1 MEATE
6 SLTVTAAESPRSSST
21 DGELRRAL
29 QRRHMQMIAFGGA
42 IGAGLF
48 VGSGVVIRSAGPAA
62 ILSFLLTGTLVV
74 LVMRMLGEMATA
86 YPGLGGFYE
95 YNRLGLG
102 RLAGFLTGWMY
113 WYFWVIVVAMEAV
126 AGAKLLQFWLPAVPA
141 WTLTLGIVML
151 FTVLNLF
158 SVRAWGE
165 AEYWFSAIKIVAIT
179 AFLCLG
185 AAFIAGFWPLPAP
198 GAANLLHQ
206 GGFLPNGLG
215 PVLAGA
221 VTASGF
227 YFGAELVTLA
237 AAESAQPAQVVA
249 RTTTSVIS
257 RILVFYLGSI
267 LIVVTVL
274 PWNDP
279 GIATPYVSVL
289 QRLRVPGAAH
299 LMNAVILTAVLSA
312 LNCALYACSRIMR
325 QMARNGDA
333 PQALVRLNA
342 RGVPVWS
349 ILTATVFGYC
359 AVVMSYV
366 SPDRV
371 FVFIVNSYGTVS
383 IFVYLMIALAQLRLR
398 ARIER
403 EDPARLRLKMWGYPW
418 LTVASVIAIIVGV
431 AAMAFIPDQR
441 TAFWF
446 GLVSVALM
454 IGGYAARMKFGP
466 PDPGVAAG

>member
-1 MEATE
+1 MDASTP
-6 SLTVTAAESPRSSST
+6 LDTAIPQHLPPDTAARA
-21 DGELRRAL
+21 ELRHTL

-48 VGSGVVIRSAGPAA
+48 VGSGVVIRATGPAA
-62 ILSFLLTGTLVV
+62 LLSFLLTGTLVV

-86 YPGLGGFYE
+86 YPGVGGFYE
-95 YNRLGLG
+95 YNRLALG

-113 WYFWVIVVAMEAV
+113 WYFWVIVVAIEAV
-126 AGAKLLQFWLPAVPA
+126 AGARLLNFWFPAAPT
-141 WTLTLGIVML
+141 WSLTLGIVLL

-158 SVRAWGE
+158 SVRIWGE
-165 AEYWFSAIKIVAIT
+165 AEYWFSAIKVVAIT
-179 AFLCLG
+179 VFLCLG
-185 AAFIAGFWPLPAP
+185 AAFIAGLWSLPAP
-198 GAANLLHQ
+198 GAANLLHH
-206 GGFLPNGLG
+206 GGFMPNGLA

-227 YFGAELVTLA
+227 FFGAELVTIA
-237 AAESAQPAQVVA
+237 AGESAAPEETVA
-249 RTTTSVIS
+249 RTTNSVIS

-289 QRLRVPGAAH
+289 QHLRIPGAAH
-299 LMNAVILTAVLSA
+299 IMNAVILTAVLSA
-312 LNCALYACSRIMR
+312 LNCALFACSRIMR

-342 RGVPVWS
+342 RGVPAWS
-349 ILTATVFGYC
+349 ILVATLFGYW
-359 AVVMSYV
+359 AVVMSYL
-366 SPDRV
+366 SPEHI
-371 FVFIVNSYGTVS
+371 FSFLVNSYGTVS
-383 IFVYLMIALAQLRLR
+383 IFVYLLIALAQLRLR

-403 EDPARLRLKMWGYPW
+403 EDPARLRIRMWGYPW
-418 LTVASVIAIIVGV
+418 LTLLSILAIVAGV
-431 AAMAFIPDQR
+431 AAMAFIPDQQ

-446 GLVSVALM
+446 GALSVAV
-454 IGGYAARMKFGP
+454 IAGGYALRAKFGP
-466 PDPGVAAG
+466 PDPGR